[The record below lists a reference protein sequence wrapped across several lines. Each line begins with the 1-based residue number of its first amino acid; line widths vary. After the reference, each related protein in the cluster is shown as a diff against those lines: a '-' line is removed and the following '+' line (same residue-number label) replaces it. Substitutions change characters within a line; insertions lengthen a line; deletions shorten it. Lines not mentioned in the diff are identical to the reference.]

1 MRLIAAAFATAVL
14 AVGSAPAVA
23 SERASDAAYLSAA
36 KCQGL
41 AHASQLGAMDTGAI
55 DAFMK
60 AQGRMRDT
68 IVRDR
73 GEAVRKA
80 ALRSARSQDGRQRL
94 IAQRD
99 SLCATFK
106 SSTQVAGGAGASGSS
121 AGAQ

>member
-1 MRLIAAAFATAVL
+1 MRLIAAAIATAVL
-14 AVGSAPAVA
+14 AVASAPAVA
-23 SERASDAAYLSAA
+23 SERVSDATYLTAA

-60 AQGRMRDT
+60 TQGRMRDS

-73 GEAVRKA
+73 GEAVRKS
-80 ALRSARSQDGRQRL
+80 ALRSARSDDARQRL
-94 IAQRD
+94 VAQRD
-99 SLCATFK
+99 SLCAAFK
-106 SSTQVAGGAGASGSS
+106 SPTQIAAGSGGS